1 MNRISVDVREIEP
14 LPWVDKLEV
23 YAQSVLASLGRD
35 CWEISIVFCSDSF
48 IRELNRVYRN
58 KDEATDV
65 LSFEMGQ
72 TIVEDSVSLYIAG
85 DIVISLAALERN
97 VRDFNVDSDEELK
110 RLLIHGILHLSGMD
124 HVTNNEDETML
135 LLQEKLL
142 TSLQGERIL

>member
-1 MNRISVDVREIEP
+1 MTGVQTCA
-14 LPWVDKLEV
+14 LP
-23 YAQSVLASLGRD
+23 
-35 CWEISIVFCSDSF
+35 ICSDSF

-58 KDEATDV
+58 KDETTDV

-124 HVTNNEDETML
+124 HVTNDEDETML
-135 LLQEKLL
+135 LLQEKLR